1 MKIGFIDYYLD
12 EWHANHYPEWLKEYS
27 NGEME
32 VAYAYGQIESPFTR
46 KTSRE
51 WCQEHQVS
59 YCASIEEVVEKSD
72 ALIVLSPDN
81 CEKHQELAKLP
92 LMSGKRTFI
101 DKTFSPDRESALAM
115 FALGDAH
122 GTPCYSAS
130 ALRFAAEYQPY
141 KGKTV
146 KAMATWGPN
155 CVDTYSVHQLEPV
168 MMLMGGCPERVMALV
183 QGSWTQLAFEWAD
196 KRSASVLCTGGN
208 SPFAVNMDLE
218 QECVSFEVKSDSFVG
233 FMKGLAAFFATGEIP
248 VSHEETVAIMAAR
261 EAALRAMEN
270 PGSWTLVER

>member
-12 EWHANHYPEWLKEYS
+12 EWHANHYPEWLKKYS

-32 VAYAYGQIESPFTR
+32 VAYAYGQIASPFTH
-46 KTSRE
+46 KTSQE
-51 WCQEHQVS
+51 WCQEHQVT
-59 YCASIEEVVEKSD
+59 YCAAIEEVVEKSD

-81 CEKHQELAKLP
+81 CEKHEELAKLP

-130 ALRFAAEYQPY
+130 ALRFATEYQPY

-155 CVDTYSVHQLEPV
+155 GVDTYSVHQL
-168 MMLMGGCPERVMALV
+168 
-183 QGSWTQLAFEWAD
+183 
-196 KRSASVLCTGGN
+196 RS
-208 SPFAVNMDLE
+208 
-218 QECVSFEVKSDSFVG
+218 
-233 FMKGLAAFFATGEIP
+233 
-248 VSHEETVAIMAAR
+248 
-261 EAALRAMEN
+261 
-270 PGSWTLVER
+270 